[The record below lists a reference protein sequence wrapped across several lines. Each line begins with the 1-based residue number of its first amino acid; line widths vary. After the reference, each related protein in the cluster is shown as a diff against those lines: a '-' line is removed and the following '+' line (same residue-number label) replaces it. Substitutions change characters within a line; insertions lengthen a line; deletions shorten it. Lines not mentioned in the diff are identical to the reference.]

1 MQMCFAIYKVWEQKC
16 KCILLFTKCGSE
28 NAIVFCHLQS
38 VRAKMQMY
46 FAIYKVWERKCN
58 CVLPFTE
65 CESENANVFC
75 YLQNVRTKMQM
86 CFAIYKVWEQKWK
99 YNCIQNQQG
108 ISAVSYT

>member
-1 MQMCFAIYKVWEQKC
+1 
-16 KCILLFTKCGSE
+16 
-28 NAIVFCHLQS
+28 
-38 VRAKMQMY
+38 MY

-108 ISAVSYT
+108 ISDYYL